1 MSHRM
6 VMIRKSIHS
15 IIILYNA
22 LLGAED
28 GEMNLKKGKKSL
40 TSWTGHRSS
49 QIKTR
54 NHKKR
59 EQVLTGNMNTRHQT
73 GQWTVFPC
81 EVFKTLNQALP

>member
-40 TSWTGHRSS
+40 TS
-49 QIKTR
+49 
-54 NHKKR
+54 
-59 EQVLTGNMNTRHQT
+59 
-73 GQWTVFPC
+73 
-81 EVFKTLNQALP
+81 